1 MWRQVVN
8 FFMLCVHIQSVYLF
22 SSFLTNIYIFMCIYA
37 NIANIYQFMFPL
49 IGLCLVSYLS
59 LSLSLFSHTLFLSS
73 LNLKLYLWQFHDIQS
88 QIIMG
93 NRLPFPPTPS
103 SLSPHPPLPHLT
115 DNNRVFGINL
125 LIQRHSLR
133 RNKSTVK
140 TGTFLSL
147 FFFTSWFKK
156 VNCIITK
163 YACYKEVLVSD

>member
-1 MWRQVVN
+1 MCAYTERLFIFQ
-8 FFMLCVHIQSVYLF
+8 FFDEYIHIYVHICKYREYLPIHVSINWTLSCIISLHP
-22 SSFLTNIYIFMCIYA
+22 SSF
-37 NIANIYQFMFPL
+37 
-49 IGLCLVSYLS
+49 S

-140 TGTFLSL
+140 TGTF
-147 FFFTSWFKK
+147 
-156 VNCIITK
+156 
-163 YACYKEVLVSD
+163 